1 MKLKAFLMLMPLLFL
16 GFALRATAMQQ
27 EPAPGSSSKP
37 GDANGSSNRGG
48 NRGGGA
54 DVSGPSVALAAMDE
68 DYKIGPNDVID
79 IHVEDA
85 DELSGPRRV
94 GANGTFLMSYL
105 GRLPAKGKTTEALA
119 RLIENGLRGRYL
131 GDPRVT
137 VTVKNFNSRSFFVQG
152 AVRAPG
158 VYVIEGRPT
167 LLELVTVAG
176 GLMQGHG
183 STAFIIRKIKPPE
196 IASENL
202 AADITNAKT
211 ANEKTANEKN
221 NDKPE
226 AQSASAEGANPPDTP
241 PQYTLLKA
249 NLYGLLKGRFEQ
261 NVFLEPGDV
270 VNVPSSDVFFVAGEV
285 KAPGSFPLKEG
296 TTLRQAIAL
305 AQGENFKAAGNRTV
319 IFREDPN
326 SGKRQ
331 EIKVDLGAVLSGKAE
346 DMAIL
351 ANDIIIVPNSK
362 LKSITAP
369 MLNALGASAVRLP
382 IPY

>member
-1 MKLKAFLMLMPLLFL
+1 MKLKTFLMLMPLLFL
-16 GFALRATAMQQ
+16 SFALRVTAMPQ
-27 EPAPGSSSKP
+27 EPTTGSSSKP
-37 GDANGSSNRGG
+37 PSSEANGSANRGN
-48 NRGGGA
+48 NRGGGSP
-54 DVSGPSVALAAMDE
+54 DISGPSIALAAMDG
-68 DYKIGPNDVID
+68 DYKIGSNDVID
-79 IHVEDA
+79 INVEDA

-94 GANGTFLMSYL
+94 SANGTFLMNYL
-105 GRLPAKGKTTEALA
+105 GRLTAKGKTTEELA
-119 RLIENGLRGRYL
+119 RSIENGLRGRYL
-131 GDPRVT
+131 GNPRVT

-152 AVRAPG
+152 AVRSPG
-158 VYVIEGRPT
+158 VYLIEGRPT

-183 STAFIIRKIKPPE
+183 STAFIIRKLRPNE
-196 IASENL
+196 AAADNL
-202 AADITNAKT
+202 AAEVASAKP
-211 ANEKTANEKN
+211 

-226 AQSASAEGANPPDTP
+226 AQTTNTDAANSPDTP

-346 DMAIL
+346 DLAIL

>member
-1 MKLKAFLMLMPLLFL
+1 MCTDPASRLNKLDRVADRFHAQDLL
-16 GFALRATAMQQ
+16 
-27 EPAPGSSSKP
+27 
-37 GDANGSSNRGG
+37 
-48 NRGGGA
+48 
-54 DVSGPSVALAAMDE
+54 LAQ
-68 DYKIGPNDVID
+68 I
-79 IHVEDA
+79 EDA
-85 DELSGPRRV
+85 LELSGPRRV
-94 GANGTFLMSYL
+94 NANGTFLMNYL
-105 GRLPAKGKTTEALA
+105 GRLAAKGKTTEELA
-119 RLIENGLRGRYL
+119 RTIENGLRGRYL
-131 GDPRVT
+131 GEPRVT

-152 AVRAPG
+152 AVHSPG

-176 GLMQGHG
+176 GLAQGHG

-196 IASENL
+196 QPLDNL
-202 AADITNAKT
+202 AADARLMANTSTTNTSLK
-211 ANEKTANEKN
+211 
-221 NDKPE
+221 DKPE
-226 AQSASAEGANPPDTP
+226 AIPANTDPAQNGVDAP

-270 VNVPSSDVFFVAGEV
+270 VNVPNSDIFFVGGEV

-319 IFREDPN
+319 IFREHPDT
-326 SGKRQ
+326 GKRQ
-331 EIKVDLGAVLSGKAE
+331 EIKVDLGAVLNGKAE
-346 DMAIL
+346 DLPIL

-369 MLNALGASAVRLP
+369 MLNALGANAVRLP